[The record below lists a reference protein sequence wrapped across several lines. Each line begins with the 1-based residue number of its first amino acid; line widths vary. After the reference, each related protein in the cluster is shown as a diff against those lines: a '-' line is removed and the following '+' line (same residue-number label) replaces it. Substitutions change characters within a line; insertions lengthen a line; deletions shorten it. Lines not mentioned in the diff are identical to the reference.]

1 MLSLYSPRTV
11 FLAMAGAIAM
21 CFAVALYTQYVDGL
35 TPCPLCMTQRIFYV
49 LTAAIA
55 VMAAIHNRGVRIYGV
70 LCTLSALAG
79 AGVAGRQV
87 WLQHL
92 PPNEVPACGPSL
104 EYMMQ
109 TLPFGDVLMR
119 MIKGDGNCA
128 VVDWRLW
135 GLSMAE
141 WSLLCF
147 TALVVVSALLTIAP
161 NAFGIAINTPG
172 NRNKIQ

>member
-1 MLSLYSPRTV
+1 MLSLYPPRAV
-11 FLAMAGAIAM
+11 FLAMAGFIAA
-21 CFAVALYTQYVDGL
+21 CFAVALYTQYVGGL
-35 TPCPLCMTQRIFYV
+35 NPCPLCMTQRVFYV

-55 VMAAIHNRGVRIYGV
+55 VLAAIHNRGVRIYGV
-70 LCTLSALAG
+70 LCALSALAG
-79 AGVAGRQV
+79 AAVAGRQV

-104 EYMMQ
+104 EYMLE
-109 TLPFGDVLMR
+109 TLPFGDVLLR

-128 VVDWRLW
+128 VIDWRFW

-147 TALVVVSALLTIAP
+147 IALMAISMLLAIVPKLFGSALRSIVR
-161 NAFGIAINTPG
+161 GE
-172 NRNKIQ
+172 

>member
-1 MLSLYSPRTV
+1 MLSLYTPRTI
-11 FLAMAGAIAM
+11 FLAMTGFIAA

-35 TPCPLCMTQRIFYV
+35 EPCPLCMSQRIFYV

-55 VMAAIHNRGVRIYGV
+55 LIAAIHDRCVRAYGV
-70 LCTLSALAG
+70 LCALSSLAG
-79 AGVAGRQV
+79 AAVAGRQV

-92 PPNEVPACGPSL
+92 PADRVPACGPSL

-119 MIKGDGNCA
+119 MIQGDGNCA
-128 VVDWRLW
+128 VVDWRLF

-147 TALVVVSALLTIAP
+147 IVLLVISVILVAVP
-161 NAFGIAINTPG
+161 KAFGSAFKG
-172 NRNKIQ
+172 R

>member
-1 MLSLYSPRTV
+1 MLALYPPRTV
-11 FLAMAGAIAM
+11 FIAM
-21 CFAVALYTQYVDGL
+21 VGFIVVCFAVALYTQYVDGL
-35 TPCPLCMTQRIFYV
+35 VPCPLCMSQRIFYA

-55 VMAAIHNRGVRIYGV
+55 LIAAIHNHGVRIYAV
-70 LCTLSALAG
+70 LCTASALAG
-79 AGVAGRQV
+79 AAVAGRQV

-104 EYMMQ
+104 EYMLQ

-128 VVDWRLW
+128 VVDWRFL

-147 TALVVVSALLTIAP
+147 IVLLIVSASLAIAP
-161 NAFGIAINTPG
+161 KLFGSAIKASGRKT
-172 NRNKIQ
+172 